1 MEADQVAFGLNTA
14 LRVPEVPG
22 GLGGAGAAALA
33 WTDLGPS
40 PSALEPAD
48 SSSLCVS
55 LARSQVTPHPG
66 T

>member
-1 MEADQVAFGLNTA
+1 MEAGQVVFGLNPA

-22 GLGGAGAAALA
+22 GLGGAGAAAPA
-33 WTDLGPS
+33 WAEPGPS

-48 SSSLCVS
+48 SSALSVP

-66 T
+66 I

>member
-1 MEADQVAFGLNTA
+1 MEAGQVAFGLNTE
-14 LRVPEVPG
+14 LCVPEVPG
-22 GLGGAGAAALA
+22 GLGSAGAAATA
-33 WTDLGPS
+33 WAEPGPS

-48 SSSLCVS
+48 SSCLCVP